1 MPKSAIDKQVHNKYD
16 NKQRKS
22 QEKKTERLSF
32 RVSPETK
39 ASFTK
44 LQTETGLSQGT
55 LFESLISNNHLPIIQ
70 NGALIAKELAV
81 VSQQLNTVNMCIRQG
96 NNGLLNGL
104 LIDQLQQA
112 NVTLNNI
119 QKLLFQAVGGIRNGN
134 L

>member
-1 MPKSAIDKQVHNKYD
+1 MPKSAIEKQVHNKYD

-44 LQTETGLSQGT
+44 LQNETGLPQGA
-55 LFESLISNNHLPIIQ
+55 LLEVLVKNNHLTIIQ
-70 NGALIAKELAV
+70 NGSLIAKELAV
-81 VSQQLNTVNMCIRQG
+81 ASQQLNITNMCIRHG
-96 NNGLLNGL
+96 NNGLA
-104 LIDQLQQA
+104 IAQLQQA
-112 NVTLNNI
+112 NNTFNNI
-119 QKLLFQAVGGIRNGN
+119 QNLLLQALGGIRNGN

>member
-22 QEKKTERLSF
+22 QEKKTERLNF

-70 NGALIAKELAV
+70 NGSIIAKELAG

-96 NNGLLNGL
+96 NNGL

-119 QKLLFQAVGGIRNGN
+119 QKLLLQAVGGIRNGN

>member
-1 MPKSAIDKQVHNKYD
+1 MPKSAIEKQVHNKYD

-22 QEKKTERLSF
+22 QEKKTERLNF

-70 NGALIAKELAV
+70 NGSIIAKELAG

-119 QKLLFQAVGGIRNGN
+119 QKLLLQAVGGIRNGN

>member
-1 MPKSAIDKQVHNKYD
+1 MSKSTIEKQIHNKYD

-22 QEKKTERLSF
+22 QEKKTERLNF

-44 LQTETGLSQGT
+44 LQNETGLPQGT
-55 LFESLISNNHLPIIQ
+55 LFESLISNNHLSIIQ
-70 NGALIAKELAV
+70 NGSLIAKELAG

-96 NNGLLNGL
+96 NNGLL
-104 LIDQLQQA
+104 IDQLQQV
-112 NVTLNNI
+112 NITLNNI
-119 QKLLFQAVGGIRNGN
+119 QKLLLQAVGGIRNGN